1 MGVKNESEKI
11 VAKQKE
17 EEKRKIMEAGLSVA
31 QGKVDVAVAEREAV
45 EAVNVERVH
54 AKSALGA
61 EIEAMGSVAQND
73 IAEIKE
79 GEAACD
85 TATKKLNALK
95 QKSSSEIASL
105 KTELAN
111 TITELT
117 TIKEQTAKELSDVK
131 AKHAVIVDDCHKTRA
146 SAVNREAKEE
156 GKLEIQKME
165 DEITKLVRLGTA
177 LRREKKEQ
185 MGAIGSSDQMKWIH
199 GRLVQL
205 LEA

>member
-1 MGVKNESEKI
+1 
-11 VAKQKE
+11 
-17 EEKRKIMEAGLSVA
+17 MEAGLSVA

-73 IAEIKE
+73 ITEIKE

-85 TATKKLNALK
+85 SATKKLNALK

-117 TIKEQTAKELSDVK
+117 NIKEQTAKELSDVK

-146 SAVNREAKEE
+146 SAVNREATKEE